1 MGNEDK
7 RITFVIA
14 ADVLKKC
21 RERQA
26 AKIKVSDV
34 SVSFSRILNELL
46 RKGLGK

>member
-1 MGNEDK
+1 MGNEGK

-26 AKIKVSDV
+26 ASIKVETV
-34 SVSFSRILNELL
+34 SVSFSRILNEIL
-46 RKGLGK
+46 RKGLAK